1 MKRRDFVQYAG
12 LGAGALMMPS
22 LLLGNDIPTEALLE
36 PGMDALV
43 KKRMADVALNT
54 AKSLGATYADA
65 RIGRYLNQY
74 VFTREDKV
82 QNVVN
87 TESFGI
93 GIRVIANGT
102 WGFASTNS
110 VTEDGIKKAT
120 EQAVAIAKANSKIQ
134 TDPVQLAPVNAY
146 GEVSWKTPITKDF
159 KEVPVSEKVDL
170 LLTANAAAL
179 DNGADYVNSALFM
192 VNEQKYFA
200 STDGSYIDQDI
211 HRLWPTFRVTAIDK
225 AKGNFKTRENMSAP
239 VGMGYEYMDGLESE
253 KLEGPAG
260 LRLYRNSYDMIED
273 ATMAA
278 KQAKE
283 KLTAKSVDAGKYDL
297 VLEPNHLGLT
307 IHESVG
313 HPLELDRVLGY
324 EANYAGTSFASLDKL
339 KSGNFK
345 YGSDIVNL
353 VADKTQVGSLGAVGF
368 DDEGVKTKKW
378 DLVRNGVLTNFQ
390 AIRDQ
395 VHMIDQNESHGC
407 CYAQSWD
414 DVQFQRMPNVSLEPG
429 KEKYSISEMIKDVE
443 KGIYIAGRGSY
454 SIDQQRYN
462 FQFGGTVFYEIK
474 NGEIVGMLED
484 VAYQSNTQEFWNSC
498 VKICDESDYRL
509 FGTFFDG
516 KGQPSQASAVS
527 HGSSTARFNDVNVIN
542 TGRTI

>member
-1 MKRRDFVQYAG
+1 MKRRNFVQLSG
-12 LGAGALMMPS
+12 LGAGAL
-22 LLLGNDIPTEALLE
+22 LLPTTMLGNNIAAEALLE
-36 PGMDALV
+36 PGMDVLV

-54 AKSLGATYADA
+54 AKSMGATYADA

-120 EQAVAIAKANSKIQ
+120 ERAVAIAKANAKIQ
-134 TDPVQLAPVNAY
+134 TEPVKLAPVEAH
-146 GEVSWKTPITKDF
+146 GEVSWKTPIQKDF

-170 LLTANAAAL
+170 LLKANAAAM
-179 DNGADYVNSALFM
+179 DNGANFVNSALFM

-200 STDGSYIDQDI
+200 STDGSYIDQDV
-211 HRLWPTFRVTAIDK
+211 HRIWPTFGVTAVDQSAGK
-225 AKGNFKTRENMSAP
+225 FKTRQAMSAP
-239 VGMGYEYMDGLESE
+239 MGMGYEYMDGLASE

-260 LRLYRNSYDMIED
+260 MTLYRNSYDIVED
-273 ATMAA
+273 AILAA

-283 KLTAKSVDAGKYDL
+283 MLTAKSVDPGKYDL

-324 EANYAGTSFASLDKL
+324 EANYAGTSFATLDKW
-339 KSGNFK
+339 KSGDFN
-345 YGSDIVNL
+345 YGSSIVNL
-353 VADKTQVGSLGAVGF
+353 VADKTQPGSLGAVGY
-368 DDEGVKTKKW
+368 DDEGVKCKQW
-378 DLVRNGVLTNFQ
+378 DLVRNGTLVNYQ

-395 VHMIDQNESHGC
+395 VNIIDQNESHGC
-407 CYAQSWD
+407 CYAQSWN

-429 KEKYSISEMIKDVE
+429 KEKYSIQEMIKDVE

-462 FQFGGTVFYEIK
+462 FQFGGTSFYEIK
-474 NGEIVGMLED
+474 NGEIAGMLND

-498 VKICDESDYRL
+498 SKICDESDYRM
-509 FGTFFDG
+509 FGSFFDG
-516 KGQPSQASAVS
+516 KGQPSQISAVS
-527 HGSSTARFNDVNVIN
+527 HGSSTTRFNDINVIN
-542 TGRTI
+542 TGRSI